1 MKISQRIILLV
12 SFRRCRLVVKVSSWF
27 VFYNRQ
33 FLIVSSFTNSH
44 PAEYGVKLLTVWAV
58 SSRIAGVMPADIEEQ
73 VMNDPTVPIP
83 QYSVGYQT
91 FKYFMR
97 FRNLV
102 DVASFLPFYVQYGIG
117 NLPPTNFIR
126 TLRLLRIIRVLRLLK
141 LLSFLKNVNV
151 MVDLIIATMVQS
163 YLLLSVFLF
172 FVFIII
178 ILFGCLIFIA
188 EQGDF
193 TVNEEQLT
201 LS

>member
-1 MKISQRIILLV
+1 M
-12 SFRRCRLVVKVSSWF
+12 
-27 VFYNRQ
+27 
-33 FLIVSSFTNSH
+33 
-44 PAEYGVKLLTVWAV
+44 TVWAV
-58 SSRIAGVMPADIEEQ
+58 SSRIAGLMPADIEEQ
-73 VMNDPTVPIP
+73 VLNDPTVPIP
-83 QYSVGYQT
+83 QYSAAYQT
-91 FKYFMR
+91 FKFIMR
-97 FRNLV
+97 FKNLV

-172 FVFIII
+172 FVFIFI

-188 EQGDF
+188 EQGNQPV
-193 TVNEEQLT
+193 TVTIRHNI
-201 LS
+201 LSPPS